1 MQGQGDEPGGNE
13 EPEVI
18 GEPAAIAKPGV
29 KAEPG
34 TISAREATPEELPD
48 WDHHT
53 VDPPGGNALQSR
65 AWATYRSHFGWQP
78 VFLVL
83 TDGGRVL
90 GLRRSGRL
98 IRPDRAY
105 LSRGPIPE
113 GAEETASRLEAS
125 ARWFAARGV
134 GILISDAEVP
144 AETGY
149 AELIERAGFRPTEEI
164 QPSRHRMAVDL
175 SGVPHADA
183 LLKSFN
189 ATTRNMIRTG
199 LRSDLELVAHD
210 VLDAA
215 VEARLD
221 MFHGLVEATGRR
233 KRFAVASRARFL
245 DWSRQAMGAGLQV
258 FIEART
264 PDGGIAAAAS
274 FYRHGN
280 RWTYALA
287 ADDPQFRRA
296 YPGAVR
302 LVVWEA
308 MRRALEEGR
317 AEMDLG
323 GVDVAGAR
331 RRPEPG
337 EPEHGMLTFK
347 ESFGARWVEL
357 AGAHAIRL
365 PAAGA
370 GLAGL
375 IGRLRG
381 A

>member
-1 MQGQGDEPGGNE
+1 VQEQPDEPGASAAPVTPG
-13 EPEVI
+13 
-18 GEPAAIAKPGV
+18 PAA
-29 KAEPG
+29 
-34 TISAREATPEELPD
+34 THSAREATLDELAD
-48 WDHHT
+48 WDRHT

-83 TDGGRVL
+83 SDGGRVL

-98 IRPDRAY
+98 IRADRAY
-105 LSRGPIPE
+105 LSRGPIPT
-113 GAEETASRLEAS
+113 GASETAARLVAC
-125 ARWFAARGV
+125 AAWFATRGV

-149 AELIERAGFRPTEEI
+149 AALIERAGFRPTEEV

-175 SGVPHADA
+175 AGVADPDA

-189 ATTRNMIRTG
+189 ATTRNMVRAA
-199 LRSDLELVAHD
+199 LKSDLEVAVHD
-210 VLDAA
+210 AIDAA
-215 VEARLD
+215 VLARLEA
-221 MFHGLVEATGRR
+221 FHRLVEATGRR
-233 KRFAVASRARFL
+233 KQFAVASGARFL
-245 DWSRQAMGAGLQV
+245 DWSRQAMGAGIQV
-258 FIEART
+258 FIEARA
-264 PDGGIAAAAS
+264 PDGGIAAAAT

-287 ADDPQFRRA
+287 ADDPQYRRS

-308 MRRALEEGR
+308 MRRALGEGR
-317 AEMDLG
+317 SEFDLG

-347 ESFGARWVEL
+347 ESFGATWVEL
-357 AGAHAIRL
+357 AGAHQIRL
-365 PAAGA
+365 PAADS

-375 IGRLRG
+375 IGRLRRT
-381 A
+381 